1 MHAGKIQLF
10 ARTNSHAKKFPLG
23 LSDFVS
29 LRSDCEKL
37 LNQAIESIVQT
48 KDVSD
53 LDSFLSGVQADLFSG
68 QKVMPDD
75 FVLIDFLV
83 IKGGQGLC

>member
-37 LNQAIESIVQT
+37 LNQAIEQMESRRFGLSF
-48 KDVSD
+48 SD
-53 LDSFLSGVQADLFSG
+53 KEVIRVAVVFDG
-68 QKVMPDD
+68 QRREINRWKA
-75 FVLIDFLV
+75 L
-83 IKGGQGLC
+83 